1 MLDLDRVLNLTSFT
15 FIFREDETDLVFPKE
30 DFKPLSTLCPPAVP
44 E

>member
-1 MLDLDRVLNLTSFT
+1 MPRPRPSFEPNPFT